1 MMLKE
6 AMDQSV
12 KLDDGWVLL
21 GLLYKARDLEDLAK
35 MCFIKSLKINPSNE
49 AAVREM
55 KRLNR
60 DKKEEASG
68 GLLKRLFTR
77 KKS

>member
-1 MMLKE
+1 MSLI
-6 AMDQSV
+6 
-12 KLDDGWVLL
+12 
-21 GLLYKARDLEDLAK
+21 KA
-35 MCFIKSLKINPSNE
+35 LKINPSNE
-49 AAVREM
+49 SAVREM

-68 GLLKRLFTR
+68 GLLKRLFSR